1 MYFYK
6 NWRVLTE
13 IPQIM
18 LDPIIWQCLPANWS
32 HESNS
37 RHEEPLKDGKLIEFG
52 FPIRNKSKEPTEEQY
67 RILGACTELTN
78 WLLFEGYKWIRG
90 EVATLMPGV
99 KLGWHADPQWF
110 HDKCVRIHVPIITN
124 EDCIQL
130 WKDDFNEAEYTK
142 HMQVGYAYELNN
154 RAIHS
159 AYNAGNQ
166 PRVHLVL
173 DCMAED
179 VWNNAIANK
188 VNVVEVID
196 EDPSY

>member
-1 MYFYK
+1 MWFYK
-6 NWRVLTE
+6 NWRIITE
-13 IPQIM
+13 IPQTM
-18 LDPIIWQCLPANWS
+18 LDPIIWHCLPANWN
-32 HESNS
+32 HESNT
-37 RHEEPLKDGKLIEFG
+37 RTEPPLKDGKLIEFA
-52 FPIRNKSKEPTEEQY
+52 FPIRDREKEPTEEQY
-67 RILGACTELTN
+67 KILGSCTELTD

-110 HDKCVRIHVPIITN
+110 HDQCVRIHVPIITN
-124 EDCIQL
+124 EHCVQL
-130 WKDDFNEAEYTK
+130 WKDDKEVEFNK

-159 AYNAGNQ
+159 AYNAGNE

-179 VWNNAIANK
+179 VWKHALENK

-196 EDPSY
+196 ENPSY

>member
-130 WKDDFNEAEYTK
+130 WKDDFNEAEYT
-142 HMQVGYAYELNN
+142 MN
-154 RAIHS
+154 
-159 AYNAGNQ
+159 
-166 PRVHLVL
+166 
-173 DCMAED
+173 
-179 VWNNAIANK
+179 
-188 VNVVEVID
+188 
-196 EDPSY
+196 

>member
-130 WKDDFNEAEYTK
+130 WKDDFTEAEFTK

-154 RAIHS
+154 RAMHS

>member
-13 IPQIM
+13 IPQSM
-18 LDPIIWQCLPANWS
+18 LDPIIWQCDIINWS

-67 RILGACTELTN
+67 RILGACTELTD

-99 KLGWHADPQWF
+99 MLGWHADPQWF

-124 EDCIQL
+124 EHCLQS
-130 WKDDFNEAEYTK
+130 WKDDKDAQITK

-159 AYNAGNQ
+159 AYNAGND

-179 VWNNAIANK
+179 VWNNAIKNK
-188 VNVVEVID
+188 INVVEVID
-196 EDPSY
+196 KDPSY